1 MIQLDAVLKDNV
13 PGKKKNI
20 IPHGSGERESP
31 QLSGIK
37 RKFAAFLH
45 EAEWLL
51 FVVVDGFVYVFVLLL
66 RQYFSVTQCF
76 LLFSVSFPRNIYY
89 C

>member
-1 MIQLDAVLKDNV
+1 MQFSRTMYQ
-13 PGKKKNI
+13 KKKKHNPTWI
-20 IPHGSGERESP
+20 WRERAP

-37 RKFAAFLH
+37 RKFASFLH

-66 RQYFSVTQCF
+66 RQYFSVAQCF
-76 LLFSVSFPRNIYY
+76 LIFSVSFPRIFIIVEI
-89 C
+89 